1 MMSNEIKIFE
11 NKEVRSIWDI
21 EKEEWY
27 FSVIDV
33 VGVLTESSN
42 PRRYWSDLKQKIK
55 DEEGGIEVYEKI
67 VQLKMKAQ
75 DGKMR
80 VAEAT
85 TTELTNKENPQGLE
99 ENKKVARDG
108 GNIAGE
114 ARKNIEKR
122 LGEKVISKKNAIDFS
137 KLILDV
143 TKNKNR
149 GEK

>member
-27 FSVIDV
+27 FSVVDV
-33 VGVLTESSN
+33 VGVLKESSN

-85 TTELTNKENPQGLE
+85 TIELTNKKNPQGLE

-114 ARKNIEKR
+114 ARKNIEER

>member
-11 NKEVRSIWDI
+11 NKEVRSIWDNG
-21 EKEEWY
+21 KEEWY
-27 FSVIDV
+27 FSVVDV
-33 VGVLTESSN
+33 VGILTESVDG
-42 PRRYWSDLKQKIK
+42 RKYWNKLKQRLK
-55 DEEGGIEVYEKI
+55 EEESEV
-67 VQLKMKAQ
+67 VTNCHQLKMKAQ

-80 VAEAT
+80 VAEA

-122 LGEKVISKKNAIDFS
+122 LGEKVISPKNAINFS

-143 TKNKNR
+143 AKGK
-149 GEK
+149 KKK

>member
-1 MMSNEIKIFE
+1 MSNEIKIFE

>member
-67 VQLKMKAQ
+67 V
-75 DGKMR
+75 
-80 VAEAT
+80 
-85 TTELTNKENPQGLE
+85 
-99 ENKKVARDG
+99 
-108 GNIAGE
+108 
-114 ARKNIEKR
+114 
-122 LGEKVISKKNAIDFS
+122 
-137 KLILDV
+137 
-143 TKNKNR
+143 
-149 GEK
+149 

>member
-27 FSVIDV
+27 FSVVDV
-33 VGVLTESSN
+33 VGVLKESSN
-42 PRRYWSDLKQKIK
+42 SRRYWSDLKQKIK

>member
-1 MMSNEIKIFE
+1 MSNEIKIFE

-67 VQLKMKAQ
+67 V
-75 DGKMR
+75 
-80 VAEAT
+80 
-85 TTELTNKENPQGLE
+85 
-99 ENKKVARDG
+99 
-108 GNIAGE
+108 
-114 ARKNIEKR
+114 
-122 LGEKVISKKNAIDFS
+122 
-137 KLILDV
+137 
-143 TKNKNR
+143 
-149 GEK
+149 

>member
-1 MMSNEIKIFE
+1 
-11 NKEVRSIWDI
+11 
-21 EKEEWY
+21 
-27 FSVIDV
+27 
-33 VGVLTESSN
+33 
-42 PRRYWSDLKQKIK
+42 
-55 DEEGGIEVYEKI
+55 
-67 VQLKMKAQ
+67 MKAQ